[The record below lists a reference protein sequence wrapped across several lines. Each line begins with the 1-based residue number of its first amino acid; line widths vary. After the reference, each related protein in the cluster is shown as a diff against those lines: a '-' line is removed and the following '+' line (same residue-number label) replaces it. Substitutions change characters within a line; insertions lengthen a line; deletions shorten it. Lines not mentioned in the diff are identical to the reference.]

1 MLAKS
6 SYQGVL
12 LGGKQY
18 SEPLDCPP
26 SIRSPTRR
34 DTGKLLWERYK
45 LPILYLLY
53 SIVNYELY
61 FSAEGVLE
69 HKEAVLLY
77 QAFDFFFAEN

>member
-26 SIRSPTRR
+26 SNRSPTRR
-34 DTGKLLWERYK
+34 DTG
-45 LPILYLLY
+45 ILNVWPGIY
-53 SIVNYELY
+53 SAASVSSVPNPR
-61 FSAEGVLE
+61 F
-69 HKEAVLLY
+69 
-77 QAFDFFFAEN
+77 

>member
-26 SIRSPTRR
+26 SIRPPTHR
-34 DTGKLLWERYK
+34 DTGT
-45 LPILYLLY
+45 
-53 SIVNYELY
+53 
-61 FSAEGVLE
+61 VLE
-69 HKEAVLLY
+69 YMIYAQWLPWDSNHANPMVS
-77 QAFDFFFAEN
+77 AIRGI